1 MIIFRNAILALLGV
15 LLLAF
20 SACNN
25 QDAER
30 LRAENEALKKE
41 RAEDSLYISDLTTE
55 MDVVY
60 NKLDSMRRME
70 ERIRQTFT
78 DLRDGRVA
86 VAEGG
91 MNIDQ
96 TMEAIEAEMQQSK
109 QVIRQLEAKLK
120 ESGRENSALAKMVEE
135 LKKTVGDKD
144 AQIGMLQDRIVELEG
159 EVEGWKSKYADK
171 LDEADSLQLDL
182 DVKITEVNTAYYI
195 VGTEKDLKNAGILV
209 NRKRGFSAN
218 KSLDKFTKIDIRETT
233 KITLTG
239 DKINLKKVQV
249 IPARPSSTYELTEE
263 GGVAYLNITDY
274 EGFWKSSKTLAVM
287 TKSTFF

>member
-1 MIIFRNAILALLGV
+1 MNIFRNAILALMGV
-15 LLLAF
+15 ILLAF

-25 QDAER
+25 KDAER

-120 ESGRENSALAKMVEE
+120 EAGKENSALAKVVEE

-233 KITLTG
+233 KITLVG
-239 DKINLKKVQV
+239 DKINLKKVKV
-249 IPARPSSTYELTEE
+249 IPARPTSTYELTEE

>member
-1 MIIFRNAILALLGV
+1 MNIFRNAILALLGV

-120 ESGRENSALAKMVEE
+120 EAGKENSALAKMVEE

-195 VGTEKDLKNAGILV
+195 VGTEKELKDGGILV

-218 KSLDKFTKIDIRETT
+218 KSLDKFTKIDIRETK
-233 KITLTG
+233 KITLVG
-239 DKINLKKVQV
+239 DKINLKKVKI

-287 TKSTFF
+287 TKRTFF